1 MAAQKKYT
9 PRTLDK
15 AVRKYFASISRQKV
29 LKEMV
34 PTGRLDKYGH
44 PEMEQQTILNGLGEP
59 ITVTEF
65 LVPPDVGGLC
75 TYLGIHRSTWN
86 DYANDPE
93 KADTV
98 TYARGVMR
106 AWNERE
112 LLIREGKNTRAIEFN
127 LIHNYGYGQI
137 QSGGNA
143 GKTLEEYLQ
152 ELSQNGE
159 GGQEF

>member
-29 LKEMV
+29 LMEMA

-44 PEMEQQTILNGLGEP
+44 PEMSQQPILNGLGEP

-65 LVPPDVGGLC
+65 LIPPDVGGLC
-75 TYLGIHRSTWN
+75 QYLGIHRSTWS
-86 DYANDPE
+86 DYANDPAY
-93 KADTV
+93 ADTA

-112 LLIREGKNTRAIEFN
+112 LLTREGKNTRAIEFN

-137 QSGGNA
+137 QNAGGT
-143 GKTLEEYLQ
+143 GKTLEDYLQ
-152 ELSQNGE
+152 ELAQSGE